1 MKKALY
7 LMICLGLLLA
17 GCGNK
22 TETID
27 TPKQPDAPQ
36 EQPDT
41 SKQPAD
47 STEDDKNSAQAPAQG
62 QKPEQPGVSAEQNG
76 ENPPQERPAEET
88 SLDRKVITLLREQ
101 LSGEHDTAR
110 MDFAF
115 DRVQVVNGAQC
126 RVYSMQLKG
135 NTDPERVIYL
145 AVLADQSVIYQYDP
159 TSGEF
164 VQIFSVQ

>member
-1 MKKALY
+1 MKKALF

-62 QKPEQPGVSAEQNG
+62 QKPEQPGVSAEQAVRRG
-76 ENPPQERPAEET
+76 QC
-88 SLDRKVITLLREQ
+88 IQ
-101 LSGEHDTAR
+101 LSLQRGQTLILVSDGADEQTAEQTIR
-110 MDFAF
+110 ESASAPPCELAAAIVAACSPDD
-115 DRVQVVNGAQC
+115 DRSAAAVK
-126 RVYSMQLKG
+126 LKRAHIPAG
-135 NTDPERVIYL
+135 V
-145 AVLADQSVIYQYDP
+145 
-159 TSGEF
+159 
-164 VQIFSVQ
+164 